1 MGLWHSIMASFLY
14 IYMLNISLKGWVL
27 DFYPNIAKAYTWL
40 LKVEENET
48 SQPFSQLIIKMA
60 PFMYVR
66 NILNGFWMADNKFS
80 SNKVGRDKK
89 ITATRFLQ
97 MRIFLQASGCFQ
109 FGIGRQISIRR
120 ASSQENTLSVQSDWV
135 HGKFLEIWFF
145 CFAFSPWLT
154 IDNLISVVWSF
165 DFIY

>member
-1 MGLWHSIMASFLY
+1 
-14 IYMLNISLKGWVL
+14 MLNISLKGWVL

-40 LKVEENET
+40 LKVEVET
-48 SQPFSQLIIKMA
+48 NSPFKNSQLIFEIA

-66 NILNGFWMADNKFS
+66 NILNGFWTADNKFS
-80 SNKVGRDKK
+80 CNKVGKDKK

-120 ASSQENTLSVQSDWV
+120 ASSQENTLSVQSDRV
-135 HGKFLEIWFF
+135 LGKFLEIWFF
-145 CFAFSPWLT
+145 WLAFSPWLT

-165 DFIY
+165 DFLY